1 VAHSNQVQKSLRG
14 VKKQSDL
21 VDHSGFVL
29 SFIKY
34 HFRRFVNRAQRFVSL
49 WQPRGRWLRT
59 TENREG
65 IVSGRGGGVPNGRG
79 PRPRR
84 PGVLIDGD
92 PAAASKHKLVDG
104 GALGADH
111 QAHAVLR
118 DVLFLYD
125 HAVPQQRDY
134 CRAAF

>member
-1 VAHSNQVQKSLRG
+1 MAIDG
-14 VKKQSDL
+14 
-21 VDHSGFVL
+21 
-29 SFIKY
+29 
-34 HFRRFVNRAQRFVSL
+34 
-49 WQPRGRWLRT
+49 
-59 TENREG
+59 
-65 IVSGRGGGVPNGRG
+65 
-79 PRPRR
+79 
-84 PGVLIDGD
+84 GVLIDGD